1 MKPKVLLVDD
11 EDYFRKM
18 VAYSFEHQG
27 FTVVQADNGIDG
39 LALAERERPDLI
51 VLDLVMPGLL
61 GFEVCK
67 ALRDKPEFSKT
78 GIIIMSA
85 KSYKPDMD
93 KAKELGADEYL
104 VKPVEMEDLLRI
116 AKEYLAKRAN
126 NV

>member
-1 MKPKVLLVDD
+1 MLLVDD

-18 VAYSFEHQG
+18 VAYGFERQG
-27 FTVVQADNGIDG
+27 YTVVQADNGTDG

-67 ALRDKPEFSKT
+67 ALRDRQEFSKT

-93 KAKELGADEYL
+93 KAKELGADEYI

-116 AKEYLAKRAN
+116 AKELLTKRAKT
-126 NV
+126 V

>member
-18 VAYSFEHQG
+18 VAYGFERQG

-116 AKEYLAKRAN
+116 AQEYLAKRAN
-126 NV
+126 DV

>member
-18 VAYSFEHQG
+18 VAYGFEREG
-27 FTVVQADNGIDG
+27 FTVVQADNGTDG
-39 LALAERERPDLI
+39 LALAERERPDLV

-78 GIIIMSA
+78 CIIIMSA

-93 KAKELGADEYL
+93 KAMELGADEYV
-104 VKPVEMEDLLRI
+104 VKPVEMEELLKI
-116 AKEYLAKRAN
+116 AKEQLAKRAN
-126 NV
+126 NA